1 MRANRYTATIDACVL
16 AGALPRNMVLSLAEA
31 GFFRPRWSAEI
42 LAETER
48 AICSI
53 HLKRGIANPEARARR
68 HCDAIRRAFPE
79 AMTEGYEKLVSA
91 CALPDENDRHV
102 PAAAIQ
108 ARASVIVTDNTKHFP
123 AASVDAFSI
132 IVSTADTFLA
142 DVIDPDT
149 PGAVAALRA
158 MRQRFRKPE
167 LDAES
172 LLLKMESAG
181 LSQTANLLIGEIGSL

>member
-16 AGALPRNMVLSLAEA
+16 AGALPRNMALSLAEA

-53 HLKRGIANPEARARR
+53 HQKRGAADPEAAANR

-79 AMTEGYEKLVSA
+79 AMTKGYENLIPE
-91 CALPDENDRHV
+91 CELPDKDDRHV
-102 PAAAIQ
+102 LAAAIQ
-108 ARASVIVTDNTKHFP
+108 AGASVIVTDNTKHFP
-123 AASVDAFSI
+123 GASIAPFNI
-132 IVSTADTFLA
+132 IASTADDFLA
-142 DVIDPDT
+142 DVIDLET
-149 PGAVAALRA
+149 PGAVAALRT
-158 MRQRFRKPE
+158 MRRRFKKPE

-172 LLLKMESAG
+172 LILKIESAG
-181 LSQTANLLIGEIGSL
+181 LSQTANLLIGEIDSL